1 MEDGHRGAAAVS
13 LPLARRR
20 RNARFPARNAHIQD
34 LGESWQT
41 PRRSANDMGGVV
53 EAVVAPIS

>member
-1 MEDGHRGAAAVS
+1 MFRTWAK
-13 LPLARRR
+13 
-20 RNARFPARNAHIQD
+20 
-34 LGESWQT
+34 SWHT

>member
-1 MEDGHRGAAAVS
+1 MLDFRPE
-13 LPLARRR
+13 ARIFRTW
-20 RNARFPARNAHIQD
+20 AK
-34 LGESWQT
+34 SWQT